1 MTLLTPLWMQAA
13 IGDPPLPYSATQDR
27 GLIDTIATAPGVVL
41 GGDLRVSQRA
51 AGANMSVDVAAG
63 SAFVAGGAV
72 AGQGKYLCQSTS
84 VINVP
89 VSPAPGAGT
98 RTDLVVAQVNDKQS
112 DGGPYYNWNPVVLA
126 GTATVPAGM
135 SAIPLATIAVAAG
148 VVSIV
153 AANITDAR
161 PFATSF
167 SSVAVAP
174 TYSSLPANPRQG
186 DQGFL
191 NDTKIHTIFDG
202 GTWRQFTPSVAG
214 YFFGSTDA
222 NGYLTIPMPANL
234 DWVPTNLTI
243 VIVGI
248 ITTNVGG
255 GVTIPMSAIV
265 DQNSIGPGSFRVR
278 VFNTTGAPY
287 VSTGITISY
296 LLRR

>member
-1 MTLLTPLWMQAA
+1 MALLTPLWMQAA

-41 GGDLRVSQRA
+41 GGDLKVSQRA
-51 AGANMSVDVAAG
+51 AGANMSVDVSAG
-63 SAFVAGGAV
+63 SAFVAGGAA

-89 VSPAPGAGT
+89 VSPAPNTGT
-98 RTDLVVAQVNDKQS
+98 RTDLVVAQVNDKQT
-112 DGGPYYNWNPVVLA
+112 DGGPYYNWTPVSLT
-126 GTATVPAGM
+126 GMTAVPALM
-135 SAIPLATIAVAAG
+135 SAIPLATVVVAAG
-148 VVSIV
+148 VVSV
-153 AANITDAR
+153 VSANITDAR

-167 SSVAVAP
+167 SSVAVVP
-174 TYSSLPANPRQG
+174 TYSSLPVSPRQG

-191 NDTKIHTIFDG
+191 NDTKIHTVYDG

-214 YFFGSTDA
+214 YYYGSTDA
-222 NGYLTIPMPANL
+222 NGYLTIPMPPNL
-234 DWVPTNLTI
+234 DWVPTTTTI
-243 VIVGI
+243 VIVSI
-248 ITTNVGG
+248 ITTNIGG